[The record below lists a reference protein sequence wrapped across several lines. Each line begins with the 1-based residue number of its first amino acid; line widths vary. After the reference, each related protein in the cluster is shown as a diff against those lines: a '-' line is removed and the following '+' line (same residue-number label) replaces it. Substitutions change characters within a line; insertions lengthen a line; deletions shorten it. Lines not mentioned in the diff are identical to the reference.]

1 MDSFN
6 LYKEAIDYY
15 DQIIPKKADG
25 LILLSLYEKF
35 GEGHFNEAD
44 FIRTIDQTFKDLG
57 QQRSRNQYERNN
69 NLILRLQ
76 DYFIWRDKTNKTYR
90 LKPYGLEFCK
100 RTHKRLKEAYSPA
113 KIKRW
118 FDDLNNRLTDLV
130 DQGEFKLWVEDHFN
144 ERNIQLSEQ
153 IEILD
158 QQVNESVEQ
167 FKQLIK
173 SEKEKNDIFAFI
185 QKIEEKLEKIKEQA
199 VELTKAFKGTYDID
213 DVLTSLLQ
221 EEGQSENITDIRR
234 VREFNNRVRSQLEQ
248 VSQRIDK
255 IKPRIREFIYD
266 FNQRDFDRKTDRF
279 LTYLLTHSKP
289 SQRSIHLPKGVPKK
303 LIRHQVLETKFVIVP
318 EKDIS
323 PKTAQPV
330 FVRKVNQ
337 EGKKKLLNKAL
348 KWKYEKDQIKHWTKT
363 AIQNIERDGELTFS
377 PFFFNIL
384 KEEKKRL
391 GIGVKTAQQVLKK
404 SFYEKNYKVTI
415 EKEKQIDKEFEN
427 LSLWEMKI
435 QKK

>member
-6 LYKEAIDYY
+6 LYKEAKDYY
-15 DQIIPKKADG
+15 DQIIPKKTDG

-35 GEGHFNEAD
+35 GEGNFNEND
-44 FIRTIDQTFKDLG
+44 FNRTINQALKDLG
-57 QQRSRNQYERNN
+57 KQSSRNEYERNN
-69 NLILRLQ
+69 SIILRLQ

-100 RTHKRLKEAYSPA
+100 RTQKRLIEGYSPA

-118 FDDLNNRLTDLV
+118 FDDLYNRLKESV
-130 DQGEFKLWVEDHFN
+130 DQGDFKLWIEDHFN
-144 ERNIQLSEQ
+144 ERHIQLGEQ

-158 QQVNESVEQ
+158 QQVNESVDE
-167 FKQLIK
+167 FKKLIK
-173 SEKEKNDIFAFI
+173 SEDEKNDIINFI
-185 QKIEEKLEKIKEQA
+185 QSIESKLNVIKEQA
-199 VELTKAFKGTYDID
+199 VELSKAFRVTYDID
-213 DVLTSLLQ
+213 EVLTNMLQ
-221 EEGQSENITDIRR
+221 EEGQTDNITDIRR
-234 VREFNNRVRSQLEQ
+234 VRGFNNHVRSQLEQ

-279 LTYLLTHSKP
+279 LNYLLKHSK
-289 SQRSIHLPKGVPKK
+289 SNQRNLSLPNGIPKK
-303 LIRHQVLETKFVIVP
+303 RVLSRELEPKFAIIP

-323 PKTAQPV
+323 PKTAQSV
-330 FVRKVNQ
+330 SVRKVNQ

-348 KWKYEKDQIKHWTKT
+348 NWKYEKNRIKHWTKV
-363 AIQNIERDGELTFS
+363 AMQMVEQDKELTFTL
-377 PFFFNIL
+377 FFFNIL
-384 KEEKKRL
+384 KQEKKL

-404 SFYEKNYKVTI
+404 SFYEKRYSITI
-415 EKEKQIDKEFEN
+415 KKEKKSDAEIKN
-427 LSLWEMKI
+427 LSIWDMRI

>member
-1 MDSFN
+1 MQSFN

-35 GEGHFNEAD
+35 GEEHFNETD

-57 QQRSRNQYERNN
+57 QPRSRNQYERNN

-130 DQGEFKLWVEDHFN
+130 DQGEFKVWIEDHFN

-158 QQVNESVEQ
+158 QQVNESVEN
-167 FKQLIK
+167 FKRLIK
-173 SEKEKNDIFAFI
+173 SEKEKNDIIDFI

-199 VELTKAFKGTYDID
+199 TELTKAFKGTYDID

-221 EEGQSENITDIRR
+221 EEDQSENIADIRR

-279 LTYLLTHSKP
+279 LTYLLTHSKS
-289 SQRSIHLPKGVPKK
+289 SQRNILLPKGIPKK
-303 LIRHQVLETKFVIVP
+303 LIHYKALEPKFAIIP

-323 PKTAQPV
+323 PKTAQSV
-330 FVRKVNQ
+330 FVRKINQ
-337 EGKKKLLNKAL
+337 EGKSKLLSKAL
-348 KWKYEKDQIKHWTKT
+348 KWKYEKDRIKYWTKT
-363 AIQNIERDGELTFS
+363 AMQKIEIDGELNFS

-384 KEEKKRL
+384 KQEKKKL
-391 GIGVKTAQQVLKK
+391 GIGVKTAQQVMKK
-404 SFYEKNYKVTI
+404 SSYEKDYEVTI
-415 EKEKQIDKEFEN
+415 EKEKLSEEEFDN
-427 LSLWEMKI
+427 ISLWKMKI
-435 QKK
+435 RKK